1 MNTRFCGECGGALRA
16 AVDFCTNCG
25 RLVPPQNIER
35 TATRRKVA
43 GQQAIV
49 WAYRVAGV
57 GAVVAVLWL
66 IGTQCAGTTRTSTGS
81 SGTSS
86 SSVSSAS
93 SGGVAA
99 SSTVATTNAR
109 GGASD
114 GATEKAVLDRM
125 SHAIKSQE
133 SDLADLSS
141 RVDSLK
147 SQLQKTQRQYPNGA
161 PQAVIDKYDA
171 DRTRLNRMIAQYNS
185 GFDDYTTA
193 LSEYNRRVA
202 AYNAKYAR

>member
-1 MNTRFCGECGGALRA
+1 
-16 AVDFCTNCG
+16 
-25 RLVPPQNIER
+25 
-35 TATRRKVA
+35 
-43 GQQAIV
+43 
-49 WAYRVAGV
+49 
-57 GAVVAVLWL
+57 
-66 IGTQCAGTTRTSTGS
+66 
-81 SGTSS
+81 
-86 SSVSSAS
+86 
-93 SGGVAA
+93 
-99 SSTVATTNAR
+99 
-109 GGASD
+109 
-114 GATEKAVLDRM
+114 M